1 MGEGVYVGETEGVPL
16 RVPVAVGEPE
26 LVPETVPVGETEAVP
41 VGELDGV
48 GETEAVPVG
57 ELDGVG
63 EAVPEG
69 LAEREAVPVVEE
81 VGEGVICS
89 RRHPPPT
96 SHDPTHG
103 RQWRRRSVEMATRIP
118 RLPWAEKRATPAPGL

>member
-26 LVPETVPVGETEAVP
+26 LVPETVP
-41 VGELDGV
+41 V